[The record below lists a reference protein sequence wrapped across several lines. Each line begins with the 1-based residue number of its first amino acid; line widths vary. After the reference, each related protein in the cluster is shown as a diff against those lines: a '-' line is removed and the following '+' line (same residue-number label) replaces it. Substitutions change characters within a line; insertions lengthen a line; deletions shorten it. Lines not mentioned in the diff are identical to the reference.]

1 MLANAH
7 QQGLDW
13 VRQVSYALFALRQ
26 ALNRDTGS
34 SPYEVVFVYNV
45 KTPLELLYKQLIL
58 WVSGTRNVLELRLLA
73 FGKSLPGKEVL
84 FPWSLQPEIPVNSG
98 QDCGS

>member
-26 ALNRDTGS
+26 AHRDTDS

-45 KTPLELLYKQLIL
+45 KTRLELLYKQLIL
-58 WVSGTRNVLELRLLA
+58 WVSGTTNVLELCLLA
-73 FGKSLPGKEVL
+73 FGMSLPGKEVL
-84 FPWSLQPEIPVNSG
+84 FPWSLQPEIPVYSG